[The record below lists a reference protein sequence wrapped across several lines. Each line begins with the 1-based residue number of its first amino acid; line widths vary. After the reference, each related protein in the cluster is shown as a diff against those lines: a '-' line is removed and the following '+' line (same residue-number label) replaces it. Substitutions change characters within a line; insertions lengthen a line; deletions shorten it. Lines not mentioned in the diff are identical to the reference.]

1 MAKAFLPKILEQK
14 ALEVAQMPLEDIRPL
29 RQTYRLY
36 DFLQAHPEKLQIVAE
51 VKKASPS
58 MGDIN
63 LGVDILQQAKTYE
76 ANGAAMISVLTDQ
89 VYFKGHLD
97 DLRDI
102 SNRVAIPTLNKD
114 FIIDEKQ
121 IIRARNTGAS
131 VILLIVA
138 ALTEERLKELYDY
151 ATELGLEVLV
161 ETHNREELE
170 IAHRIGARII
180 GVNNRNLTTFEVGL
194 QTSLDLAEY
203 FQEGPVYI
211 SESAIFSGQDAQAVA
226 PHFQGILVGTA
237 LMQAENVA
245 EKIKELQIDKG

>member
-1 MAKAFLPKILEQK
+1 MDKAFLPKILEQK
-14 ALEVAQMPLEDIRPL
+14 ALEVAQMALEDIQPL

-36 DFLQAHPEKLQIVAE
+36 DFLQAHPEKLQIIAE

-63 LGVDILQQAKTYE
+63 IDVDILQQAKTYE

-102 SNRVAIPTLNKD
+102 SHQVAIPTLNKD

-121 IIRARNTGAS
+121 IIRARNAGAS

-180 GVNNRNLTTFEVGL
+180 GVNNRNLTSFEVDL

>member
-14 ALEVAQMPLEDIRPL
+14 ALEVAQMPLEDNQPL

-36 DFLQAHPEKLQIVAE
+36 DFLQAHPDRLQIIAE

-97 DLRDI
+97 DLRAI
-102 SNRVAIPTLNKD
+102 SNQVAIPTLNKD

-121 IIRARNTGAS
+121 IIRARNAGAS

-138 ALTEERLKELYDY
+138 ALPKERLKELYDY

-180 GVNNRNLTTFEVGL
+180 GVNNRNLTTFEVDL